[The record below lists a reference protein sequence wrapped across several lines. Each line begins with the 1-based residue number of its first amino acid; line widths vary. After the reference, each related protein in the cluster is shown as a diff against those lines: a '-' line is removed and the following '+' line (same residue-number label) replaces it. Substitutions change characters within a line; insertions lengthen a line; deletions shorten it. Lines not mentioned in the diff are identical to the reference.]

1 MLKSMT
7 GFSKEKITSKL
18 GSLSLEISSIN
29 KRFLETKIYLPK
41 EFLSI
46 ENEIRKKVEEK
57 IKRGSVFLRFEFFP
71 SKDEIK
77 SFMPNISLLKTLK
90 TNYEKIANELK
101 LKEDITL
108 KFLLDEIKEYKEEK
122 ILDVEKNKK
131 PFFDILDKA
140 LTNLILMQQKEGQ
153 TLQKDIE
160 TRILFIQKELRTI
173 KKESPNVKKQFQIKL
188 NKKIEEIS
196 KTLDFD
202 KDRILKEVAVFA
214 EKIDITEEII
224 RLDSHLSSF
233 LSLLKDKESLG
244 RKLEFLLQEI
254 LREINTISSKSQSL
268 IISKNIIEIKSEIE
282 KIKEQLQNIE

>member
-7 GFSKEKITSKL
+7 GFSKEKITSKF
-18 GSLSLEISSIN
+18 GNLSLEISCIN

-46 ENEIRKKVEEK
+46 ENELRKKVEEK
-57 IKRGSVFLRFEFFP
+57 IIRGQVFLRFEFFP
-71 SKDEIK
+71 SKDVVQ
-77 SFMPNISLLKTLK
+77 SFLPNITLLKTLK
-90 TNYEKIANELK
+90 TNYEKLSKELK
-101 LKEDITL
+101 IKEDITL
-108 KFLLDEIKEYKEEK
+108 KFLLDEFKDYKEEK
-122 ILDVEKNKK
+122 NTDIEKYKK
-131 PFFDILDKA
+131 PFFDILNKA
-140 LTNLILMQQKEGQ
+140 LDNLILMQQKEGQ

-160 TRILFIQKELRTI
+160 KRILLIQSELKII
-173 KKESPNVKKQFQIKL
+173 KKESPNVKIQFQTKL

-196 KTLDFD
+196 KGLDFD
-202 KDRILKEVAVFA
+202 KDRILKEVAIFS

-233 LSLLKDKESLG
+233 LKLLKEKESMG

-268 IISKNIIEIKSEIE
+268 IISKNIIEIKTEIE
-282 KIKEQLQNIE
+282 KVKEQLQNIE